1 MTNKKIKNNKT
12 MAKKTPPALKAAR
25 LCREAEEQRLLAQ
38 QKDDEFEEDDD
49 ENEDNDYEEDE
60 DEDQS
65 IDESRGNLLTIT
77 LMFHGLLNVFHRVA
91 VNPIVLHSSVPL
103 CCIKSRRGKCTL
115 SHLLC
120 IHNHMLYRLN
130 HSIVL
135 VQSIP
140 YRIHKISHWSGY
152 M

>member
-1 MTNKKIKNNKT
+1 
-12 MAKKTPPALKAAR
+12 MAKKTPPALKASR
-25 LCREAEEQRLLAQ
+25 LRREAEEHRLLAQ
-38 QKDDEFEEDDD
+38 QKDDEFEEDDDED

-77 LMFHGLLNVFHRVA
+77 LMFHGCLLNVFHHVA

>member
-1 MTNKKIKNNKT
+1 
-12 MAKKTPPALKAAR
+12 MAKKTPPALNAAR
-25 LCREAEEQRLLAQ
+25 LRREAEEQRLLAQ

-77 LMFHGLLNVFHRVA
+77 LMFPGLLNVFHRVA

-103 CCIKSRRGKCTL
+103 CCIQSRRGKCTL
-115 SHLLC
+115 SHLLY
-120 IHNHMLYRLN
+120 IHNLMLYRLN
-130 HSIVL
+130 CIIV

-140 YRIHKISHWSGY
+140 YTLHRISHWSGY

>member
-12 MAKKTPPALKAAR
+12 MAKKTPPALKAACLR
-25 LCREAEEQRLLAQ
+25 REAEEQRLLAQ
-38 QKDDEFEEDDD
+38 QKDDEFEEDDDED

-77 LMFHGLLNVFHRVA
+77 LMFPGLLNVFHRVA

-103 CCIKSRRGKCTL
+103 CCIQSRRGKCTL
-115 SHLLC
+115 SHLLY
-120 IHNHMLYRLN
+120 IHNHMLYRL
-130 HSIVL
+130 
-135 VQSIP
+135 
-140 YRIHKISHWSGY
+140 K
-152 M
+152 

>member
-1 MTNKKIKNNKT
+1 

-25 LCREAEEQRLLAQ
+25 LRREAEELRLAQ
-38 QKDDEFEEDDD
+38 LKHDEFEEDDD

-60 DEDQS
+60 DDDQS

-77 LMFHGLLNVFHRVA
+77 LMFPGLLNVLHRVE

-103 CCIKSRRGKCTL
+103 LCCIQSHRGKCTTQ
-115 SHLLC
+115 SDLLY